1 MSGLI
6 ALVGGDEFRRN
17 CEPMDRALLARLGDR
32 PKVVIIPTAAA
43 RESPGLAAE
52 NGVRYFDSLGAQ
64 AEAAMIIDAGTAR
77 QPALAARVKNADLI
91 YFTGGDPVYLLE
103 TMRNS
108 PAWMAAKE
116 ALQRNRILA
125 GSSAG
130 AMILGGQM
138 WAPGEGWRKGL
149 GLVPHIAVI
158 PHHASLAS
166 RWNAD
171 HLRASLA
178 EGVILVGIDEATALV
193 GPPWQVLGAGQVTV
207 YRGKELAIF
216 QDGQSVPL
224 PDQEPGR

>member
-6 ALVGGDEFRRN
+6 ALVGGNEFRRN
-17 CEPMDRALLARLGDR
+17 CEPMDRALLARLGTG
-32 PKVVIIPTAAA
+32 PKVVIIPAAAA
-43 RESPGLAAE
+43 RENPSLAAE
-52 NGVRYFDSLGAQ
+52 NGIRYFQRLGAQ
-64 AEAAMIIDAGTAR
+64 AEAAMIIDAETAR
-77 QPALAARVKNADLI
+77 QPPLAARVKNADLI

-103 TMRNS
+103 TMRDS
-108 PAWMAAKE
+108 PAWKAAAE
-116 ALQRNRILA
+116 VLQRKRIIA

-149 GLVPHIAVI
+149 GLLPNIAVI

-171 HLRASLA
+171 HMRASLA

-193 GPPWQVLGAGQVTV
+193 GPPWQVLGPGEVTV
-207 YRGKELAIF
+207 YHGKKPAIF
-216 QDGQSVPL
+216 KDGQNVPL
-224 PDQEPGR
+224 PEQETGR